1 MWQKER
7 VWGHGS
13 GVECKDKRVTIR
25 DESERRQPQST
36 LDPKKISFGKN
47 FAPNMF
53 LCEYRNGA
61 WQDARIEPLRSFSLH
76 PAALVLH
83 YAQAIFEGLKAFR
96 QEDGSVAL
104 FRPEKNAARF
114 NKSAERMCM
123 PQVDEE
129 LFLGAIS
136 ELTRIE
142 EEFVLPYPGSLYIR
156 PVMIGTEPC
165 IGVRASSEYLF
176 YVMALPS
183 GAYFPEVHGGLG
195 AVSVLISESV
205 VRAARGG
212 TGAVKAAANYA
223 VTLKVITEA
232 KAHDCAQ
239 VLFLDA
245 SSEQRVEEMGGMNI
259 MFSENGVLV
268 TPPLKDTTLAGVVRD
283 SLLTLAGDLGIRTRE
298 VSYSLEELTSKLKD
312 GSIQEAFACGTAA
325 TITGIKEFRTE
336 SGGVFAL
343 PAPGP
348 ISEKLHEQL
357 VGVQYGKVADRHG
370 WLRQVV
376 GAKTL
381 V

>member
-1 MWQKER
+1 MFNVIR
-7 VWGHGS
+7 S
-13 GVECKDKRVTIR
+13 GAQCEDRRVTIR
-25 DESERRQPQST
+25 DESERRPRQSP
-36 LDPKKISFGKN
+36 LDPNKIAFGKN

-53 LCEYRNGA
+53 ICEYRDGA
-61 WQDARIEPLRSFSLH
+61 WRDPRIEPLRLFSLH

-104 FRPEKNAARF
+104 FRPEKNALRF
-114 NKSAERMCM
+114 RKSAERMCM

-129 LFLGAIS
+129 LFLAAIS
-136 ELTRIE
+136 ELTRVE
-142 EEFVLPYPGSLYIR
+142 EELVLPYPGSLYVR
-156 PVMIGTEPC
+156 PVMIGTEAC

-176 YVMALPS
+176 YVMVLPS

-195 AVSVLISESV
+195 AVSVLISSSV

-232 KAHDCAQ
+232 KEHGCAQ

-245 SSEQRVEEMGGMNI
+245 SPEQHVEEMGGMNI
-259 MFSENGVLV
+259 MFVENGVVV
-268 TPPLKDTTLAGVVRD
+268 TPPLNDTTLAGVVRD
-283 SLLTLAGDLGIRTRE
+283 SILTLARDLGIRTRE
-298 VSYSLEELTSKLKD
+298 ESYSFNELVSKLKD

-325 TITGIKEFRTE
+325 TITGIKEFKTE
-336 SGGVFAL
+336 SGDVFLL

-348 ISEKLHEQL
+348 VSGKLHTQL
-357 VGVQYGKVADRHG
+357 VGVQYGKIADRHG

-381 V
+381 A